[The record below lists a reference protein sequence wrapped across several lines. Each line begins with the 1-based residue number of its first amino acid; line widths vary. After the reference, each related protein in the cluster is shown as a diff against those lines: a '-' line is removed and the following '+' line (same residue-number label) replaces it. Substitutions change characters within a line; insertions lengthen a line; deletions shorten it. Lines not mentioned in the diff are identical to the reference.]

1 MIQMK
6 ALRAFNLGLK
16 RINAGEIFSIEESR
30 VALFESYPQIAIR
43 IVPEE
48 FPNPPPL

>member
-1 MIQMK
+1 MK

-16 RINAGEIFSIEESR
+16 RINSGEIFSIEESR

-43 IVPEE
+43 VQPEA
-48 FPNPPPL
+48 PQNPAP